1 IGIVG
6 VGSRGKGLLHL
17 MKDIPDVQVTAMCDV
32 REDNLALAKKIIT
45 SPVTI
50 YKDYKDMMRNRKLDA
65 VIIATP
71 LYLHYPMA
79 VDALDQGKHVYLE
92 KAISYDIPQAIDLVK
107 QVERSG
113 MVFQVG
119 HQYRYYGLYKRI
131 KEIIDKGWLGKVLHY
146 ECQYHRNS
154 NWR

>member
-1 IGIVG
+1 
-6 VGSRGKGLLHL
+6 

-79 VDALDQGKHVYLE
+79 VDALEHGKHVYLE
-92 KAISYDIPQAIDLVK
+92 KAISYDIPQAIDLMK
-107 QVERSG
+107 R
-113 MVFQVG
+113 VG
-119 HQYRYYGLYKRI
+119 EIEACFPGGPSIPLFRI
-131 KEIIDKGWLGKVLHY
+131 V
-146 ECQYHRNS
+146 
-154 NWR
+154 